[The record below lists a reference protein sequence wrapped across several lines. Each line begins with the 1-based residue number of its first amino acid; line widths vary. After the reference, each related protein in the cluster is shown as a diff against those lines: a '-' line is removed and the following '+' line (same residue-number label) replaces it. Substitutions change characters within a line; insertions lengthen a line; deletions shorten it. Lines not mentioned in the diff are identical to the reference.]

1 MWINHRNNTSFMEKS
16 VSEAI
21 SYRRSVRSYQK
32 TDIDDDKVE
41 DCLKNASIAP
51 NSSNLQLWEFYHVS
65 STKKIEELSKACFN
79 QSAARTANRLVVF
92 IARKDLWRRR
102 AKSNL
107 DFLNQSFDKPDQS
120 IRLLKR
126 KKQVNTYY
134 SKLIPGLYIDFLGV
148 FGLIKHFVC
157 HMIGLFRPIYRETRI
172 SDMRIV
178 AHKSCA
184 LAAQNFMISMAAI
197 GYDTCPMEG
206 FDSKRVKQILD
217 LPYSAEVTMVVS
229 CGIRESSG
237 VYGSQFRVPFEEV
250 YYRI

>member
-1 MWINHRNNTSFMEKS
+1 MEKL

-21 SYRRSVRSYQK
+21 SYRRSVRLYQNK
-32 TDIDDDKVE
+32 DINDDNIE
-41 DCLKNASIAP
+41 NCLKNASIAP
-51 NSSNLQLWEFYHVS
+51 NSSNLQLWEFYHIIS
-65 STKKIEELSKACFN
+65 KKKLKELSSACFN

-107 DFLNQSFDKPDQS
+107 DFLNQNFDKSDLDK
-120 IRLLKR
+120 RLLKR

-134 SKLIPGLYIDFLGV
+134 SKLIPGLYTDFLGL
-148 FGLIKHFVC
+148 FGLIKYLTC
-157 HMIGLFRPIYRETRI
+157 NLIGLFRPIYRQTRT

-206 FDSKRVKQILD
+206 FDSSRVKQILN
-217 LPYSAEVTMVVS
+217 LPYSAEISMIVS
-229 CGIRESSG
+229 CGIRENSG
-237 VYGSQFRVPFEEV
+237 VYGAQYRVPFEEV
-250 YYRI
+250 YYRV

>member
-1 MWINHRNNTSFMEKS
+1 MEKL

-21 SYRRSVRSYQK
+21 SYRRSVRLYQNK
-32 TDIDDDKVE
+32 DINDDNIE
-41 DCLKNASIAP
+41 NCLKNASIAP
-51 NSSNLQLWEFYHVS
+51 NSSNLQLWEFYHIIS
-65 STKKIEELSKACFN
+65 KKKLKELSSACFN

-107 DFLNQSFDKPDQS
+107 DFLNQNFDKSDLDKP
-120 IRLLKR
+120 LLKR

-134 SKLIPGLYIDFLGV
+134 SKLIPGLYTDFLGL
-148 FGLIKHFVC
+148 FGLIKYLTC
-157 HMIGLFRPIYRETRI
+157 NLIGLFRPIYRQTRT

-206 FDSKRVKQILD
+206 FDSSRVKQILN
-217 LPYSAEVTMVVS
+217 LPYSAEISMIVS
-229 CGIRESSG
+229 CGIRENSG
-237 VYGSQFRVPFEEV
+237 VYGAQYRVPFEEV
-250 YYRI
+250 YYRV